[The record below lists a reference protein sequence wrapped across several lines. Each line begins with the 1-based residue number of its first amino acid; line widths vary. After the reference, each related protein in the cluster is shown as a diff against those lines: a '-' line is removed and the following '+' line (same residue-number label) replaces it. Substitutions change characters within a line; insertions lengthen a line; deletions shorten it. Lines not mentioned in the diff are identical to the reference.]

1 MEIRRVSVA
10 RKIEVI
16 IYRQRTEMEQQIQTV
31 SCRAI
36 SVPSLWSGN
45 ATRPTAM
52 EGTVLCTANYAPLT
66 PISFLERSALV
77 YPDRPAIV
85 SSGDRG
91 GAPRSWRETR
101 GRCLRLAAAL
111 AALGVAGHDVV
122 IRRLKLLSFPAFCNS
137 VAIST
142 SILTFTFDKYEKVY
156 FALQG

>member
-1 MEIRRVSVA
+1 
-10 RKIEVI
+10 
-16 IYRQRTEMEQQIQTV
+16 
-31 SCRAI
+31 
-36 SVPSLWSGN
+36 
-45 ATRPTAM
+45 M